1 MLFEFIFVGLFVVAW
16 LICGFV
22 PWLVLSV
29 FTHGRA
35 GLVNLPLSLF
45 AAVVAGLAIPV
56 LGLTGESGIW
66 LSVVAAVA
74 VPSLLLGLRR
84 LSLHHSTSTPRI
96 QQDR

>member
-22 PWLVLSV
+22 PWLALSV

-45 AAVVAGLAIPV
+45 AALVAGLAVPV
-56 LGLTGESGIW
+56 FGLTGESGIW
-66 LSVVAAVA
+66 LSVAAAVA
-74 VPSLLLGLRR
+74 VPSFLLGLRR
-84 LSLHHSTSTPRI
+84 LSVHGSTTPHV
-96 QQDR
+96 QQER